1 MEQKTLYISIA
12 TAIILA
18 FMAGL
23 IIGAF
28 YQIQKVAPQI
38 QQTENVIQGIS
49 SEVINAVVAYG
60 NVSAVGDGRKV
71 TLSYNGDNLDI
82 VLQVSAKIYLYEG
95 ADKKEIQFED
105 IKIGDK
111 VNVTAEIG
119 KDASIQGNMMIIF
132 PRQ

>member
-1 MEQKTLYISIA
+1 MEQKNLYISIVVA
-12 TAIILA
+12 VILA
-18 FMAGL
+18 FLAGL
-23 IIGAF
+23 VIGIF
-28 YQIQKVAPQI
+28 YQVQKTTPQI
-38 QQTENVIQGIS
+38 KQTENVIKGIS

-82 VLQVSAKIYLYEG
+82 VLQASAKIYLYEG
-95 ADKKEIQFED
+95 TDKKEIQFED